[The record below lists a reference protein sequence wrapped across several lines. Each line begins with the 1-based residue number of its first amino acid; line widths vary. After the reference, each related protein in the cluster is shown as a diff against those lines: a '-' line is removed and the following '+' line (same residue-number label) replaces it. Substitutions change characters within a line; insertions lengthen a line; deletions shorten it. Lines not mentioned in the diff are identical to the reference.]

1 MSDEQSVLLP
11 VSTFNKVVDYLVN
24 QPYSTVSV
32 LIEDIKQNA
41 RAVDAQPE
49 VQQEVQPEVEDGAE

>member
-11 VSTFNKVVDYLVN
+11 TSTFNKVVDFLMN
-24 QPYSTVSV
+24 QPYATVSG

-41 RAVDAQPE
+41 RAVEAQPE
-49 VQQEVQPEVEDGAE
+49 VQPEVDDGAE

>member
-49 VQQEVQPEVEDGAE
+49 VQQEVQPEAEDGAE